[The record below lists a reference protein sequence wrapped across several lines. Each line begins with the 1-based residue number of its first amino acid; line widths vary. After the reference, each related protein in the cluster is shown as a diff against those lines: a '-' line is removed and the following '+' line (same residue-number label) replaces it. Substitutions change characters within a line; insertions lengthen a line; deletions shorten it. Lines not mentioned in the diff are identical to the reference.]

1 MSKKHKKQLKET
13 EITSAPKVYSLDP
26 ASGLWI
32 DKQGR
37 AYRLDTHGT
46 HKNASG
52 EDLPNR
58 LDLVPIPS

>member
-1 MSKKHKKQLKET
+1 MKHAKKIKPGQKP
-13 EITSAPKVYSLDP
+13 TSAPRTYTLEP
-26 ASGLWI
+26 ITGLWI

-46 HKNASG
+46 HKSTSG

-58 LDLVPIPS
+58 LDLVPVQE

>member
-1 MSKKHKKQLKET
+1 MKHAKKSKPGQKP
-13 EITSAPKVYSLDP
+13 TSAPRTYTLEP
-26 ASGLWI
+26 TTGLWI

-52 EDLPNR
+52 EDMPNR
-58 LDLVPIPS
+58 LDLVPITA

>member
-32 DKQGR
+32 DRIGNR
-37 AYRLDTHGT
+37 FRLDTHGT
-46 HKNASG
+46 HKSMSG

-58 LDLVPIPS
+58 LDLVPIP